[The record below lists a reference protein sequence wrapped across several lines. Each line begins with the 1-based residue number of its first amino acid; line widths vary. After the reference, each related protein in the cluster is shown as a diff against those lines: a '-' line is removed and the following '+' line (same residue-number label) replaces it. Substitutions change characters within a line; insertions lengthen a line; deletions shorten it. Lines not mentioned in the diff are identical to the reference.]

1 MRIGYARVSLSSQ
14 DTKMQI
20 DALKAAG
27 CDHIY
32 EEKMSGRIDDRPE
45 FLKALAF
52 AREGDEIVVYALSRL
67 ARSMKQLLAT
77 TDDLQRRGIGLRS
90 LTEAIDTTA
99 GGPSGSLLLNL
110 MAAISQFEVDC
121 LRARTKAALAAR
133 GPGQRGGRP
142 KVMTEPKIAMAKA
155 LLIEGKL
162 PVHEVAKEVGV
173 GVSTLYRA
181 IPQAKALAQAA

>member
-1 MRIGYARVSLSSQ
+1 MRIGYARVSTCSQ
-14 DTKMQI
+14 DTKAQI

-32 EEKMSGRIDDRPE
+32 EEKMSGRIADRPE

-77 TDDLQRRGIGLRS
+77 TDDLQRRGIGLKS
-90 LTEAIDTTA
+90 LTEAIDTT
-99 GGPSGSLLLNL
+99 GGGATATLLMHI
-110 MAAISQFEVDC
+110 MASINHFEIDLV
-121 LRARTKAALAAR
+121 RERTKAALAAR

-155 LLIEGKL
+155 LLTEGKL
-162 PVHEVAKEVGV
+162 PVHEVAREVGV

-181 IPQAKALAQAA
+181 LPQAKALAQAA

>member
-14 DTKMQI
+14 DNRMQI
-20 DALKAAG
+20 DALNSAG

-77 TDDLQRRGIGLRS
+77 TDDLQRRGIGLKS

-99 GGPSGSLLLNL
+99 GGPSGNLLLNL
-110 MAAISQFEVDC
+110 MAAINQFEVDC

-155 LLIEGKL
+155 LLSEGKL
-162 PVHEVAKEVGV
+162 PVHEVAREVGV
-173 GVSTLYRA
+173 GVSTLYRVM
-181 IPQAKALAQAA
+181 PQAKAVAQAA

>member
-52 AREGDEIVVYALSRL
+52 AREGDEIIVYALSRL

-110 MAAISQFEVDC
+110 MAAINQFEVDC

-155 LLIEGKL
+155 LLVEGKL
-162 PVHEVAKEVGV
+162 PVAEVAKEVGV

>member
-1 MRIGYARVSLSSQ
+1 MKLGYARVSLSSQ

-20 DALKAAG
+20 DALKAVG
-27 CDHIY
+27 CEHIF

-90 LTEAIDTTA
+90 LTEAIDTTV

-110 MAAISQFEVDC
+110 MAAINQFEVDC

-155 LLIEGKL
+155 LLVEGNL
-162 PVHEVAKEVGV
+162 PVAEVAKEVGV

>member
-1 MRIGYARVSLSSQ
+1 
-14 DTKMQI
+14 MQI

-90 LTEAIDTTA
+90 LTEAIDTA
-99 GGPSGSLLLNL
+99 SGGPSGSLLLNL
-110 MAAISQFEVDC
+110 MAAINQFEVDC

-162 PVHEVAKEVGV
+162 PVHEVAREVGV